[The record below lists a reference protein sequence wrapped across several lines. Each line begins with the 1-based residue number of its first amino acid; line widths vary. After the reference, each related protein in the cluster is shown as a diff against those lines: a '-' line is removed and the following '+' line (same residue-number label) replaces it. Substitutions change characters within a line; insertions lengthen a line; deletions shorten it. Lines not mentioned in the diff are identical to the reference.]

1 MEGQYTSNWLNREL
15 IGGGG
20 GIGNIEDWERF
31 VVVMGRWLHREATI
45 ERERERERE
54 REWGLSWKWV
64 RDNFYVLEIK
74 SLFGNAV
81 QTAFPQILN
90 FSYSKNYFF
99 YVFRSFW
106 CADIKNN
113 FLKIKIILI

>member
-54 REWGLSWKWV
+54 RV
-64 RDNFYVLEIK
+64 RSIMEMSEGQFL
-74 SLFGNAV
+74 
-81 QTAFPQILN
+81 
-90 FSYSKNYFF
+90 
-99 YVFRSFW
+99 
-106 CADIKNN
+106 CAGD
-113 FLKIKIILI
+113 

>member
-45 ERERERERE
+45 ERESERERE
-54 REWGLSWKWV
+54 CEVYHGNEWGTISMCWRLTACLGMRCKPH
-64 RDNFYVLEIK
+64 
-74 SLFGNAV
+74 SLKF
-81 QTAFPQILN
+81 
-90 FSYSKNYFF
+90 
-99 YVFRSFW
+99 
-106 CADIKNN
+106 
-113 FLKIKIILI
+113 